1 MKNVLIIIICLVA
14 KFSVA
19 QSKKPITQPSKT
31 VKSTAV
37 KTTKS
42 ATITKPIRTAHKSVK
57 STTTKASKNTALV
70 SKTNNAET
78 QKVDS
83 NMFSNVKMS
92 KWAFALNYGGTYTMF
107 DIDQD
112 VFSPIIGGSLKYS
125 FGHVGSIRLQGL
137 YGVYSGRND
146 RGFKNALGFVNNIT
160 QIAVHGMFN
169 LGGINYRKKNPN
181 TIFYFFSGVSVNFN
195 DGITDKRF
203 IIGQD
208 TARITNTNIN
218 VSVPVGLGLKFKL
231 NNFFDL
237 GVEGVIHVNKSDF
250 LDLFEDPLKLPD
262 MYGNLMFGL
271 SYNFTGSKR
280 AQHIDWV
287 NPVVTM
293 YDEIAKQAAVATN
306 MLKNDADADGI
317 PDYLDLEQNTKA
329 GYKVSVKGVTLDS
342 DADGI
347 PDTEDTDP
355 YGFNQ
360 MLSLYY
366 PAETFKV
373 KSTTEVMKFSDSIPE
388 SDFITLNT
396 EGYGLPV
403 ITFAP
408 NKYDVHVEQYP
419 LLQQIAR
426 IMKIDTSVSVAI
438 IGHAD
443 NKKPDFTQLTIAEKR
458 ALAVKRQLVKIY
470 EIESN
475 RILIFSER
483 DTFVK
488 KYKMQTE
495 GLDRK
500 AEFRLIRKQQ

>member
-1 MKNVLIIIICLVA
+1 MKNVLIILICLVA

-19 QSKKPITQPSKT
+19 QSKKPATQPSKT

-42 ATITKPIRTAHKSVK
+42 TAVKTVNSKTSKSSK
-57 STTTKASKNTALV
+57 NAALASKINTA
-70 SKTNNAET
+70 KTP
-78 QKVDS
+78 KIDS

-92 KWAFALNYGGTYTMF
+92 KWAFALNYGGTFTIF

-112 VFSPIIGGSLKYS
+112 VFSPVVGGSLRYS
-125 FGHVGSIRLQGL
+125 FGHVGSIRLQAL
-137 YGVYSGRND
+137 YGVYTGRND

-160 QIAVHGMFN
+160 QLGVHGMFN

-195 DGITDKRF
+195 DAITDKRF
-203 IIGQD
+203 IIGAD
-208 TARITNTNIN
+208 TARISNTSIN

-231 NNFFDL
+231 NNSFDL
-237 GVEGVIHVNKSDF
+237 GIEGVLNLNKSDF
-250 LDLFEDPLKLPD
+250 LDLFEDPNKFPD
-262 MYGNLMFGL
+262 IYGNLMFGL

-287 NPVVTM
+287 NPVATL
-293 YDEIAKQAAVATN
+293 YDELAKKAAAATDL
-306 MLKNDADADGI
+306 LKNDADADGI
-317 PDYLDLEQNTKA
+317 PDYLDLEQNTKP

-366 PAETFKV
+366 PAETFKA
-373 KSTTEVMKFSDSIPE
+373 KSNTDIMKFSDSIPE

-396 EGYGLPV
+396 DGYGLPV

-426 IMKIDTSVSVAI
+426 IMRIDTSVSVAI

-443 NKKPDFTQLTIAEKR
+443 NNKPDLTQLTIAEKR

-475 RILIFSER
+475 RIMIFSER
-483 DTFVK
+483 DAFVK

>member
-1 MKNVLIIIICLVA
+1 MKNFFIILICLIA

-19 QSKKPITQPSKT
+19 QSKKPTTQPSKT

-42 ATITKPIRTAHKSVK
+42 TMVKTVK
-57 STTTKASKNTALV
+57 SKTVKSSKNAALA
-70 SKTNNAET
+70 SKTNTAIAT
-78 QKVDS
+78 KIDS

-92 KWAFALNYGGTYTMF
+92 KWAFALSYGGTYTIF

-112 VFSPIIGGSLKYS
+112 VLSPIIGGSLKYS

-137 YGVYSGRND
+137 YGLYSGRND

-160 QIAVHGMFN
+160 HLAVHGMFN

-195 DGITDKRF
+195 DAITDKRF
-203 IIGQD
+203 IVGQD
-208 TARITNTNIN
+208 TARITNTKIN

-231 NNFFDL
+231 NNSFDL
-237 GVEGVIHVNKSDF
+237 GVEGVIQINKSDF
-250 LDLFEDPLKLPD
+250 IDLFEDPLQFPD
-262 MYGNLMFGL
+262 IYGNLMFGL

-287 NPVVTM
+287 NPVATM
-293 YDEIAKQAAVATN
+293 YDDLAKQAAVATN

-317 PDYLDLEQNTKA
+317 PDYLDLEKNTKP

-443 NKKPDFTQLTIAEKR
+443 NNKPDFTQLTIAEKR

>member
-1 MKNVLIIIICLVA
+1 MKNVLIILICFVA

-19 QSKKPITQPSKT
+19 QSKKQATQINKT

-37 KTTKS
+37 KS
-42 ATITKPIRTAHKSVK
+42 PK
-57 STTTKASKNTALV
+57 STAVKTVKKTPAKLSKTKIDD
-70 SKTNNAET
+70 SKTNT
-78 QKVDS
+78 DKVSKIDS

-92 KWAFALNYGGTYTMF
+92 KWAFALNYGGTYTIF

-112 VFSPIIGGSLKYS
+112 VFSPIIGGSIKYS

-160 QIAVHGMFN
+160 QIGVHGVFN
-169 LGGINYRKKNPN
+169 LGGINYRIKNPN

-195 DGITDKRF
+195 DAITDKRF
-203 IIGQD
+203 IIGSD
-208 TARITNTNIN
+208 TARITNTNVN

-231 NNFFDL
+231 NKSFDL
-237 GVEGVIHVNKSDF
+237 GIESVIHLNRSDF
-250 LDLFEDPLKLPD
+250 LDLFEDQLQFPD
-262 MYGNLMFGL
+262 VYGNFMFGL
-271 SYNFTGSKR
+271 SYNFTGNKR
-280 AQHIDWV
+280 SEHIDWV
-287 NPVVTM
+287 NPVANM
-293 YDEIAKQAAVATN
+293 YDDLAKKATAATN
-306 MLKNDADADGI
+306 LLKNDADADGI
-317 PDYLDLEQNTKA
+317 PDYLDLEQNTKP

-366 PAETFKV
+366 PAETFKA
-373 KSTTEVMKFSDSIPE
+373 KTSTDVMKLNDSLPE
-388 SDFITLNT
+388 SEFMTLNSD
-396 EGYGLPV
+396 GYGLPV

-408 NKYDVHVEQYP
+408 NKYDVQVEQYP
-419 LLQQIAR
+419 KLLQIAR
-426 IMKIDTSVSVAI
+426 ILKIDTSVSIAI

-443 NKKPDFTQLTIAEKR
+443 NNTTDITQLSIAEKR

-470 EIESN
+470 EIESK

-483 DTFVK
+483 DAFIK
-488 KYKMQTE
+488 KFKMQTE
-495 GLDRK
+495 GLDRR
-500 AEFRLIRKQQ
+500 AEFRLIRKQL

>member
-1 MKNVLIIIICLVA
+1 MKNIFIILICLVA

-19 QSKKPITQPSKT
+19 QSKKPATQPSKT

-37 KTTKS
+37 
-42 ATITKPIRTAHKSVK
+42 TKPKSTAVKTVK
-57 STTTKASKNTALV
+57 STNAKASKNTSLASKTNTTLV
-70 SKTNNAET
+70 SKI
-78 QKVDS
+78 DS
-83 NMFSNVKMS
+83 NMFSNIKMS

-195 DGITDKRF
+195 DAITDKRF
-203 IIGQD
+203 IVGQD
-208 TARITNTNIN
+208 TARIINTNVN

-231 NNFFDL
+231 NKSFDL
-237 GVEGVIHVNKSDF
+237 GIEGVLHLNKSDF
-250 LDLFEDPLKLPD
+250 LDLFEDQLKFPD
-262 MYGNLMFGL
+262 VYGNFMFGL

-280 AQHIDWV
+280 AEHIDWV
-287 NPVVTM
+287 NPVNNM
-293 YDEIAKQAAVATN
+293 YDDLAKKATAATN
-306 MLKNDADADGI
+306 LLKNDADADGI

-373 KSTTEVMKFSDSIPE
+373 KTTTDVMKFSDSIPV

-396 EGYGLPV
+396 DGYGLPI

-408 NKYDVHVEQYP
+408 NKYDVLVEQYP

-426 IMKIDTSVSVAI
+426 IMRIDTSVSVAI

-443 NKKPDFTQLTIAEKR
+443 NNKPDLTQLTIAEKR

>member
-1 MKNVLIIIICLVA
+1 MKNVLIILICLFA
-14 KFSVA
+14 KFSLA
-19 QSKKPITQPSKT
+19 QSKKPASHTNRTVKSIAIKSPKSTPVKT
-31 VKSTAV
+31 VKNT
-37 KTTKS
+37 
-42 ATITKPIRTAHKSVK
+42 SVK
-57 STTTKASKNTALV
+57 STKKATISSKINVAKV
-70 SKTNNAET
+70 SKI
-78 QKVDS
+78 DS
-83 NMFSNVKMS
+83 NIFSYIKMS
-92 KWAFALNYGGTYTMF
+92 KWAFTLNYGGTYTMF

-112 VFSPIIGGSLKYS
+112 VFSPIIGGSFKYS

-137 YGVYSGRND
+137 HGVYSGRND

-169 LGGINYRKKNPN
+169 LGGVNYRKRNPN
-181 TIFYFFSGVSVNFN
+181 TIFYLFSGLSINFN
-195 DGITDKRF
+195 DAITDKRF
-203 IIGQD
+203 IIGAD
-208 TARITNTNIN
+208 TARITNTKVN

-231 NNFFDL
+231 NNSFDL

-250 LDLFEDPLKLPD
+250 LDLFEDPYKFPD
-262 MYGNLMFGL
+262 IYGNIMFGL

-280 AQHIDWV
+280 AEHIDWV
-287 NPVVTM
+287 NPVANM
-293 YDEIAKQAAVATN
+293 YDDLAKKATAATN
-306 MLKNDADADGI
+306 LLKNDADADGI
-317 PDYLDLEQNTKA
+317 PDYLDIEQNTKP

-342 DADGI
+342 DNDGI

-366 PAETFKV
+366 PTETFKS
-373 KSTTEVMKFSDSIPE
+373 KSNTDLMKLSDSIPV
-388 SDFITLNT
+388 SDFITLNND
-396 EGYGLPV
+396 GYGLPI

-419 LLQQIAR
+419 LLLQIAR
-426 IMKIDTSVSVAI
+426 IMRIDTSVNLAI

-443 NKKPDFTQLTIAEKR
+443 NNKPDITQLTIAEKR

-470 EIESN
+470 EIESR
-475 RILIFSER
+475 RILIYSER

-488 KYKMQTE
+488 KYKLQTE

-500 AEFRLIRKQQ
+500 AEFRLIRKKQ